1 MQRRMRTEQQARPLH
16 SREQVPGLLRHIDHL
31 SGSFVNEDS
40 LIPFLH
46 IYAKPG
52 ADGPAGLEFISAAES
67 GPEGIACV
75 DDVARA
81 VLLALQTYEQ
91 QRVPAALDLA
101 CAWFGFVSYMQE
113 PDGRFVN
120 FIVDRNGRKNRDGR
134 TSYAGGQ
141 WWTARA
147 LYAAAAGWRI
157 TGDPRYLRVFQRG
170 QLPGV
175 RNLKIT
181 ALQALALMEMYVS
194 EPGEA
199 VAARICALCDRILAG
214 SPDYFRDRAWRQDL
228 EPWGYHQIQAMARAG
243 RLFGRIDYL
252 AACEQT
258 VERAIEPL
266 IAAHFEHV
274 EPWQGTP
281 QCAYGISATM
291 QGLAD
296 LYRVTRTPAHRDLAL
311 RCAGWLYGDN
321 PSGAALYDPQTGCCS
336 DGLCG
341 DEASMNCGAE
351 SAIEAGFVEL
361 TRRALE
367 PAQPRPTFTAPLA
380 PMFCDS
386 PHAIPLR
393 STAQRGN

>member
-1 MQRRMRTEQQARPLH
+1 MQRLTRTEHQARPLH
-16 SREQVPGLLRHIDHL
+16 DLRQVPGLLRHLDQL
-31 SGSFVNEDS
+31 SGSFVHEDGH
-40 LIPFLH
+40 IPFLH

-52 ADGPAGLEFISAAES
+52 ADGPATLEFISAAES

-91 QRVPAALDLA
+91 QRSPEALDLA
-101 CAWFGFVSYMQE
+101 RAWFGFISYMQE

-120 FIVDRNGRKNRDGR
+120 FIVDRTGRKNRNGR

-157 TGDPRYLRVFQRG
+157 TGDPHYLRVFQRG

-199 VAARICALCDRILAG
+199 LGARVCALCDRILAA
-214 SPDYFRDRAWRQDL
+214 SPDYFRDRAGREDL
-228 EPWGYHQIQAMARAG
+228 EPWGYHQLQAVARAG
-243 RLFGRIDYL
+243 QLFGRIDYL
-252 AACEQT
+252 VACERT
-258 VERAIEPL
+258 VERAIKPL
-266 IAAHFEHV
+266 VAVQRAPV
-274 EPWQGTP
+274 APWQGAP
-281 QCAYGISATM
+281 RCAYGISSTM
-291 QGLAD
+291 QGLAE
-296 LYRVTRTPAHRDLAL
+296 LYRATRKPAYRDLAL
-311 RCAGWLYGDN
+311 RGAGWLYGDN
-321 PSGAALYDPQTGCCS
+321 PSGAALYDPRTGCCS

-341 DEASMNCGAE
+341 DEPSLNCGAE

-361 TRRALE
+361 TRRSLE
-367 PAQPRPTFTAPLA
+367 PARPLPAFTAPLA
-380 PMFCDS
+380 PIFCDG
-386 PHAIPLR
+386 PRAVLPGKQPR
-393 STAQRGN
+393 RCR